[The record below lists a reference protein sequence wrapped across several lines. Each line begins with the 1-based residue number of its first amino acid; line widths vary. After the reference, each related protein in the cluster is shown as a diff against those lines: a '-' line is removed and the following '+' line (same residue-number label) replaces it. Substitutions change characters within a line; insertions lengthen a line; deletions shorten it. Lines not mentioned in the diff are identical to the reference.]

1 MNINKNFLVVQNGN
15 TYDEGLDNDFWK
27 LIKA

>member
-15 TYDEGLDNDFWK
+15 AYKEGPDNDFRQ